1 MPLLLTTVITVGHS
15 IDALKPGLKINTP
28 GKSNT
33 RQVQHDLYSH
43 PSSLRIY
50 GLIKV
55 LSARMSLLAFG
66 INHKTAP
73 VDIRERV
80 AFAPGNLIDALK
92 DLVTNARIQEA
103 AIVSTCNRTE
113 LYCDSGQHTGQ
124 GQCDNA
130 VIVDWF
136 REYHKL
142 EKRDIEPYIFLHP
155 DQEAVRHM
163 LRVAS
168 GLDSLVLGEPQILGQ
183 IKDAYATATEA
194 GTMGGQLDRLFQH
207 TFSVA
212 KQVRTDTAIGAS
224 AVSVAFAAVSLSKQI
239 FDAFDKRT
247 ALLIGAGETVELAA
261 RHLHQSGI
269 GRMIIANRTVE
280 NAHTLAQEVGAYA
293 ISLPEI
299 TQHLAEADIV
309 ISSTAS
315 PLPILGKGSVES
327 ALKKRK
333 HRPMLMVDIAVPRDI
348 EPEVSDLND
357 VYLYTVDDLQD
368 IIQEGLRS
376 RQEAAQQAEEI
387 IDTEV
392 SHFMHWLRSLDAVST
407 IRAMREDAQ
416 SQRDIELERAMRLLQ
431 SGKDAEQV
439 ITEMANRLT
448 NKLIHTPSV
457 QLKKAGYDAR
467 KEIFDTARELYDLKD
482 RDL

>member
-1 MPLLLTTVITVGHS
+1 M
-15 IDALKPGLKINTP
+15 
-28 GKSNT
+28 
-33 RQVQHDLYSH
+33 
-43 PSSLRIY
+43 
-50 GLIKV
+50 
-55 LSARMSLLAFG
+55 MSLLAFG

-80 AFAPGNLIDALK
+80 AFAPSKLTDALK
-92 DLVTNARIQEA
+92 DLVASAKIHEA

-113 LYCDSGQHTGQ
+113 LYCDCGSAPQV
-124 GQCDNA
+124 DNA
-130 VIVDWF
+130 IIDWF
-136 REYHKL
+136 RAYHKL
-142 EKRDIEPYIFLHP
+142 ERQDIEPYIFLHP

-183 IKDAYATATEA
+183 IKDAYNAATSA
-194 GTMGGQLDRLFQH
+194 GTMGGLLDRLFQH

-224 AVSVAFAAVSLSKQI
+224 AVSVAFAAVSLAKQI
-239 FDAFDKRT
+239 FSDFPQHT
-247 ALLIGAGETVELAA
+247 ALLIGAGETIELAA
-261 RHLHQSGI
+261 RHLHQNNI

-280 NAHTLAQEVGAYA
+280 NAHTLAEEFGAYA

-299 TQHLAEADIV
+299 PTHLAEADIV

-327 ALKKRK
+327 ALKIRK

-348 EPEVSDLND
+348 EAEVSDLND

-392 SHFMHWLRSLDAVST
+392 SHFMHWLQSLNAVST
-407 IRAMREDAQ
+407 IRAMRELAE
-416 SQRDIELERAMRLLQ
+416 SQRNEELERAISQLN
-431 SGKDAEQV
+431 SGKNPELVMAEL
-439 ITEMANRLT
+439 AKRLT

-457 QLKKAGYDAR
+457 QLKKAGYDNR
-467 KEIFDTARELYDLKD
+467 LDFLDTARELYNLKD
-482 RDL
+482 HDL